1 MRGKDA
7 SALAPAAICRKV
19 LRGSFMTLR
28 DELECLAQVQMAS
41 ANQISTQFRI
51 VRPPKTESLPL
62 ISGNVGMFR
71 GQLCDKDTLIP
82 FSQGGVQCRPLARV
96 GKCRHCSLMS
106 VVRVRTAKSAV
117 AGDHFLHAHF
127 VGWQTAIV
135 RKEIA
140 LTSARAPR
148 HLSGL
153 ADAKVE
159 QHCHRYGHYD
169 EH

>member
-1 MRGKDA
+1 MRGKDKDA
-7 SALAPAAICRKV
+7 SALAPAAICRKP
-19 LRGSFMTLR
+19 LRGSFMTLP
-28 DELECLAQVQMAS
+28 DELECLRKWRWHLQ
-41 ANQISTQFRI
+41 TKYRRI
-51 VRPPKTESLPL
+51 ARPPKIESLPL

-96 GKCRHCSLMS
+96 GKCRHCSLIS